1 MRVLITGESLPELD
15 TAATLAAKRGAQV
28 RRLPDVE
35 AALRSLRDGQGADLL
50 LIDVRQ
56 DVRALVERLAAERF
70 HLPIVAYG
78 INAEP
83 RLAAAAIKA
92 GAREFLPL
100 PPDPE
105 LIAALL
111 ETVSPSSRELV
122 SEDPRMLQVLR
133 LAQQFAPSDACVLVT
148 GESGTGKEMVARFLH
163 ERSRRAR
170 GPFVALNCAAIPDN
184 LLESELF
191 GHEKGAF
198 TGAVARRVGKFEEA
212 TGGTL
217 LLDEVSEME
226 PRLQAKLLRA
236 IQEREID
243 RVGGSRP
250 VRVDIRLIA
259 TSNRDLER
267 AVAEGSF
274 REDLLFRL
282 SVLTLHLPPLR
293 ERPRDIEALGRHFA
307 RRLAAANG
315 LPTRELSRAALD
327 RLLQHGWRGN
337 VRELENCVHR
347 ALILA
352 TGPRIE
358 ADDIMLP
365 QARPAAGASAAPTVA
380 ALVGRTVADV
390 ERTLIIDTLRHTL
403 GNRTHAANLLG
414 ISIRTLRNKLRQYS
428 GEGVMVPPPSP
439 VELLG
444 A

>member
-35 AALRSLRDGQGADLL
+35 AALRSLRDGQGADL
-50 LIDVRQ
+50 
-56 DVRALVERLAAERF
+56 
-70 HLPIVAYG
+70 
-78 INAEP
+78 
-83 RLAAAAIKA
+83 
-92 GAREFLPL
+92 
-100 PPDPE
+100 
-105 LIAALL
+105 
-111 ETVSPSSRELV
+111 
-122 SEDPRMLQVLR
+122 
-133 LAQQFAPSDACVLVT
+133 LVT

-259 TSNRDLER
+259 TSNRDLEK

-282 SVLTLHLPPLR
+282 SVLTLRLPPLR

-307 RRLAAANG
+307 RRLAASNG

-327 RLLQHGWRGN
+327 RLLQHGWKGN

-347 ALILA
+347 ALIL
-352 TGPRIE
+352 
-358 ADDIMLP
+358 
-365 QARPAAGASAAPTVA
+365 
-380 ALVGRTVADV
+380 
-390 ERTLIIDTLRHTL
+390 
-403 GNRTHAANLLG
+403 
-414 ISIRTLRNKLRQYS
+414 
-428 GEGVMVPPPSP
+428 
-439 VELLG
+439 
-444 A
+444 

>member
-15 TAATLAAKRGAQV
+15 TAATVAAKRGAQV

-50 LIDVRQ
+50 LIDVRE

-163 ERSRRAR
+163 ERSRRPR

-259 TSNRDLER
+259 TSNRDLEK

-358 ADDIMLP
+358 ADDITLP

-428 GEGVMVPPPSP
+428 GEGVMVPPPSLA
-439 VELLG
+439 ELG

>member
-35 AALRSLRDGQGADLL
+35 AGLRSLRDARAPALL

-148 GESGTGKEMVARFLH
+148 SESGTGKEMVARFLH
-163 ERSRRAR
+163 ERSRRPR

-198 TGAVARRVGKFEEA
+198 TGAVARRIGKFEA
-212 TGGTL
+212 ADRGTL
-217 LLDEVSEME
+217 LLDEISEMDA
-226 PRLQAKLLRA
+226 RLQSKLLRA
-236 IQEREID
+236 LQEREID
-243 RVGGSRP
+243 RLGGGAP
-250 VRVDIRLIA
+250 VRVNVRILA
-259 TSNRDLER
+259 TANRDLP
-267 AVAEGSF
+267 AE
-274 REDLLFRL
+274 
-282 SVLTLHLPPLR
+282 V
-293 ERPRDIEALGRHFA
+293 
-307 RRLAAANG
+307 
-315 LPTRELSRAALD
+315 
-327 RLLQHGWRGN
+327 QRG
-337 VRELENCVHR
+337 
-347 ALILA
+347 
-352 TGPRIE
+352 
-358 ADDIMLP
+358 
-365 QARPAAGASAAPTVA
+365 
-380 ALVGRTVADV
+380 
-390 ERTLIIDTLRHTL
+390 
-403 GNRTHAANLLG
+403 
-414 ISIRTLRNKLRQYS
+414 
-428 GEGVMVPPPSP
+428 
-439 VELLG
+439 
-444 A
+444 

>member
-1 MRVLITGESLPELD
+1 MRVLITGESLPEHD

-56 DVRALVERLAAERF
+56 DVRALVERLAGARF

-78 INAEP
+78 IIAEP
-83 RLAAAAIKA
+83 RLATAAIKA

-105 LIAALL
+105 LIAVLL

-191 GHEKGAF
+191 GHERGAF

-212 TGGTL
+212 HGGTL
-217 LLDEVSEME
+217 LLDEISEME

-243 RVGGSRP
+243 RVGGTKP
-250 VRVDIRLIA
+250 IRVDIRLIA

-267 AVAEGSF
+267 AVTEGSF

-282 SVLTLHLPPLR
+282 SVLTLPLPPLR
-293 ERPRDIEALGRHFA
+293 ERPQDIEVLARHLAVKLA
-307 RRLAAANG
+307 RANG
-315 LPTRELSRAALD
+315 LPERALSTGAIARLRALP
-327 RLLQHGWRGN
+327 WRGN
-337 VRELENCVHR
+337 VRELENCIHR
-347 ALILA
+347 AVVLA
-352 TGPRIE
+352 RGDTIE
-358 ADDIMLP
+358 ATDIEP
-365 QARPAAGASAAPTVA
+365 SPGATRSGGEPPP
-380 ALVGRTVADV
+380 ALVSRTVAEV
-390 ERTLIIDTLRHTL
+390 ERLLIVGTLRHTL
-403 GNRTHAANLLG
+403 GNRTHAANILG
-414 ISIRTLRNKLRQYS
+414 ISIRTLRNKLREY
-428 GEGVMVPPPSP
+428 GDAGHPVPAPA
-439 VELLG
+439 G
-444 A
+444 DRAA